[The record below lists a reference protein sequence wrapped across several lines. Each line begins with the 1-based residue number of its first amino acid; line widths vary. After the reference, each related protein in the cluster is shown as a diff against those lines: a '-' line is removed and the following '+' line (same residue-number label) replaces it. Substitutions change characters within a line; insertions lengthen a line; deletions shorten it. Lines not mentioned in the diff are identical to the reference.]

1 MRVHARQLVAIL
13 CVNQLFGS
21 PGRQPCIE
29 LFDRILP
36 LGLVYDVFC
45 FTGEG
50 ILANMG
56 VMP

>member
-1 MRVHARQLVAIL
+1 MHVRQFVTIL

-36 LGLVYDVFC
+36 LGLVYDVFY
-45 FTGEG
+45 FTGES